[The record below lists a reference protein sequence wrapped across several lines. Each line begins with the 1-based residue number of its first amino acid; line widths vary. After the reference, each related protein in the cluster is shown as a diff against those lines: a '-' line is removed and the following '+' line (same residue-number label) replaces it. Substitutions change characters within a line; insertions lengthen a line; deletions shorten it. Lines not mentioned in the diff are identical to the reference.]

1 MSFKPDISVDVCGK
15 HFKNPVIA
23 ASGAY
28 GFGEDYT
35 DLLSAVGTRRYFL
48 QGYDLK

>member
-35 DLLSAVGTRRYFL
+35 DL
-48 QGYDLK
+48 

>member
-28 GFGEDYT
+28 ASARTIPTFIRCRH
-35 DLLSAVGTRRYFL
+35 SAVFPARVRP
-48 QGYDLK
+48 

>member
-23 ASGAY
+23 A
-28 GFGEDYT
+28 F
-35 DLLSAVGTRRYFL
+35 GTRRYFL

>member
-35 DLLSAVGTRRYFL
+35 IFIRCRHSAVFPARVRP
-48 QGYDLK
+48 